1 MDIYLS
7 LSIYICLYIH
17 PRSAPGRL
25 PTTAPSV
32 RGITLNS
39 NSSFSCQLLT
49 SV

>member
-1 MDIYLS
+1 MDIY
-7 LSIYICLYIH
+7 IYTH
-17 PRSAPGRL
+17 PRSAPGPL

-32 RGITLNS
+32 RDISLNS